1 MAPTGILYI
10 VATPIGNMQD
20 ITLRAI
26 EVLKNADVIL
36 CEERREGTT
45 LLKRLNISSKEI
57 LQVNEHN
64 EDQMQQEVLVHL
76 AMGKNIAMIS
86 DCGTPVFADP
96 GAEIIKSVSQAGF
109 NVVPIP
115 GVSSLMAALSILDF
129 RAEPFY
135 FAGFLPRQENERLKA
150 LQRLKQ
156 MKSAVVLM
164 ETPYRLGRMLQDVLK
179 TLGDKQRVTLA
190 FNLTLPD
197 EKIYRG
203 EIKSVLEQV
212 GIRKGEFILILHPNP

>member
-1 MAPTGILYI
+1 MAASGILYI

-20 ITLRAI
+20 ITLRAL

-45 LLKRLNISSKEI
+45 LLKRLEIPSKEI

-64 EDQMQQEVLVHL
+64 EKQMQQQVLERL
-76 AMGKNIAMIS
+76 ATGKNIAMIS

-96 GAEIIKSVSQAGF
+96 GAEVIKSASQAGF
-109 NVVPIP
+109 DVVPIP

-135 FAGFLPRQENERLKA
+135 FAGFLPRQENERLNA
-150 LQRLKQ
+150 LQRLKPI
-156 MKSAVVLM
+156 KAAVVLM
-164 ETPYRLGRMLQDVLK
+164 DTPYRLGRLLQVVLK
-179 TLGDKQRVTLA
+179 ALGAKQQVTLG

-203 EIKSVLEQV
+203 EVKAVMEQV
-212 GIRKGEFILILHPNP
+212 GARKGEFILILHPNQ

>member
-1 MAPTGILYI
+1 MASSGILYI

-26 EVLKNADVIL
+26 EVLKNVHVIL

-64 EDQMQQEVLVHL
+64 EKKMQQEVLVHL

-96 GAEIIKSVSQAGF
+96 GAEIIKTVSQAGF
-109 NVVPIP
+109 SVVPIP

-129 RAEPFY
+129 RA
-135 FAGFLPRQENERLKA
+135 
-150 LQRLKQ
+150 
-156 MKSAVVLM
+156 
-164 ETPYRLGRMLQDVLK
+164 
-179 TLGDKQRVTLA
+179 
-190 FNLTLPD
+190 
-197 EKIYRG
+197 
-203 EIKSVLEQV
+203 
-212 GIRKGEFILILHPNP
+212 